1 MCIRDSYY
9 TYTECVDATEGIPIG
24 GTATKFTS
32 EFSRVYSTSSSYYY
46 KFKLWQ
52 RGTGK
57 TYTLVASTGTINYQT
72 GVVEHTLTG
81 SQWTNLPA
89 DLYIGGYFYRGYIYY
104 YSGAPYSGNGD
115 RNYYYYSSE
124 RTGTFSNWYGPRN
137 SFAIPFRVWMSGAG
151 ASASDVKFRYR
162 IGDHALVKVNEADLR
177 GALCEACH
185 GQEFVAKAPVSLVFA
200 AVYRRTT
207 KRYAERGERYVH
219 IDVGHAAQNVHLE
232 AVALGLGSVPVGAF
246 DDQAVARA
254 LGLPGSHAPLY
265 IVTVGHPT

>member
-1 MCIRDSYY
+1 MTDEIGVKTLARAAVGARVSLPPPRSRGEVSVEEAISRRRSVRDFQSAPLSLA
-9 TYTECVDATEGIPIG
+9 EISQLVWSAQGV
-24 GTATKFTS
+24 TS
-32 EFSRVYSTSSSYYY
+32 PD
-46 KFKLWQ
+46 
-52 RGTGK
+52 GK
-57 TYTLVASTGTINYQT
+57 RA
-72 GVVEHTLTG
+72 
-81 SQWTNLPA
+81 
-89 DLYIGGYFYRGYIYY
+89 
-104 YSGAPYSGNGD
+104 APS
-115 RNYYYYSSE
+115 
-124 RTGTFSNWYGPRN
+124 
-137 SFAIPFRVWMSGAG
+137 AG
-151 ASASDVKFRYR
+151 ACYPLETYLVCAQGLFRYR

-207 KRYAERGERYVH
+207 KRYGERGERYVH